1 MARRTASR
9 GPVPTLTTVAAV
21 AGVSPA
27 TVSRV
32 LNGSATVAPE
42 LRTAVQQA
50 VDRLGYVPNRAAR
63 SLVTRRSDSIAL
75 VVREPIEFGVA
86 DAYLSSTVV
95 AASQSLLGTG
105 FQLVVMMAQNDA
117 EHAQLASYV
126 RSGHVDGVLLVSV
139 HADDPLPQQ
148 LARDG
153 IPTVL
158 GGRPHV
164 PEPGIAYVDV
174 DNVDG
179 ARTAA
184 HRLTGSG
191 RRRLATI
198 AGPPD
203 MTAAADRLTG
213 FRSGVTEA
221 GLALQ
226 AVAVGDFRRS
236 TSEAAT
242 REILA
247 REPEVD
253 GIFAASDLMAA
264 AAIKTLRAA
273 GRRVPDDIAVIGFD
287 DIEMAEH
294 IEPPLTTVHQPVA
307 EAVQAMARLLITR
320 IESGSP
326 GEPVVLPTRLVIR
339 GSG

>member
-27 TVSRV
+27 TASRV

-42 LRTAVQQA
+42 LRAAVQQA

-75 VVREPIEFGVA
+75 VVREPVEFGVA

-117 EHAQLASYV
+117 EHARLASYV

-179 ARTAA
+179 ARGAA

-203 MTAAADRLTG
+203 MTAATDRLTG
-213 FRSGVTEA
+213 FRSGVAEA

-236 TSEAAT
+236 TSVAAT

-247 REPEVD
+247 REPDVD

-264 AAIKTLRAA
+264 AAIRTLRTA
-273 GRRVPDDIAVIGFD
+273 GRRVPDDVAVIGFD

-307 EAVQAMARLLITR
+307 EAVQAMTRLLITR

-326 GEPVVLPTRLVIR
+326 GGPVVLPTRLVIR